1 MLYIDKKNSERFES
15 DPGAKGGMGFGHSK
29 LLKEFLS
36 NKNHLENLK

>member
-1 MLYIDKKNSERFES
+1 MVCCILTKKILKGLS

-36 NKNHLENLK
+36 KNKNHLEN